1 MFSTGAKQLA
11 YRSNLTYRYIDDV
24 LSISNPEFDNYL
36 GQMHPAELEI
46 KVNTESITS
55 ASYLDL
61 LLSIGRDVQL
71 YTSIYD
77 KRDDFNFNITNIPF
91 LSSNFQSQSAYGVF
105 FLSAYTMRP
114 GLLLVKLFYSGDQ
127 VAFL

>member
-11 YRSNLTYRYIDDV
+11 SRSNLTYRYIDDV

-61 LLSIGRDVQL
+61 LLSIGRDVCRGHKYQMAI
-71 YTSIYD
+71 THKIYSL
-77 KRDDFNFNITNIPF
+77 RDSFP
-91 LSSNFQSQSAYGVF
+91 
-105 FLSAYTMRP
+105 
-114 GLLLVKLFYSGDQ
+114 
-127 VAFL
+127 